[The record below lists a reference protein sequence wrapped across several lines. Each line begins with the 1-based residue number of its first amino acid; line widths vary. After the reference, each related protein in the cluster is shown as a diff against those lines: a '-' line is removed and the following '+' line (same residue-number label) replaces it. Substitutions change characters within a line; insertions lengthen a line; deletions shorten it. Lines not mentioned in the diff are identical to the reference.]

1 MKYRPDIDGLRAVAI
16 LPVVAF
22 HAFPGLLPG
31 GFVGVDV
38 FFVISGYLITSIILS
53 NLTRSTFSFA
63 DFYSRRVRRIFP
75 SLGVVLLACLV
86 VGYRFLTADEYRQ
99 LGNHTLAGAGFVQ
112 NLVLWHDAGY
122 FDNASETKPLLHLWS
137 LAVEEQFYIFWPL
150 LLALVVRWR
159 IRVAWFIGAVALA
172 SFACNLWFVAVSPSA
187 AFYFPVPRFWEL
199 MAGALLAEM
208 SFRPGEPLAK
218 WPVAQSA
225 VGLGLIVT
233 ACGVLGEKH
242 AFPGF
247 WAVLPTAGASLVV
260 AAGPSSWVSRRLL
273 ANPPMVWIGKI
284 SYPLYLWHWPV
295 FSLLRICLVDVPLG
309 VRLAAVAVATV
320 LAWATYA
327 VVERPFRSKST
338 SRWLTV
344 APIVTLVIAGSAGAG
359 VWALGGLPKRPVNT
373 KDARLFD
380 YARHWDGWGSCGL
393 LENSQDGG
401 CRILKSG
408 QPIDVMVIGDS
419 HAGHL
424 ASGLHD
430 LFASS
435 PTNVAVLLHAGCFPV
450 FSTKTDRG
458 DPFTCPDQAIDRAL
472 KTAISSTETR
482 VVVLAGYANSHIL
495 GARFP
500 DPPSISPASILDNAK
515 ALERALDATLVEL
528 ERVHKRVVFV
538 VDVPEIEKEPRI
550 CLDRGLPLV
559 EHRCSIDIARSR
571 VEERSRYTLDVIRR
585 LAAAHPLVRFVS
597 GIDILCDQSTCRGSE
612 AGTLLYASRDHLT
625 PAGSRRVVQGLQ
637 GALHEAL
644 QEAPAQ

>member
-53 NLTRSTFSFA
+53 NLTRGTFTFA
-63 DFYSRRVRRIFP
+63 NFYSRRVRRIFP

-225 VGLGLIVT
+225 VGLGLIVM
-233 ACGVLGEKH
+233 ACAVLGEKH

-247 WAVLPTAGASLVV
+247 WALLPTAGASLVV

-327 VVERPFRSKST
+327 VVERPFRSKGT

-344 APIVTLVIAGSAGAG
+344 APIIALVIAGIAGAG

-380 YARHWDGWGSCGL
+380 YARHWDGWSLCGL

-450 FSTKTDRG
+450 FSTRTDRG
-458 DPFTCPDQAIDRAL
+458 DHFTCPDQAIDRAL
-472 KTAISSTETR
+472 KTAISSSDTK
-482 VVVLAGYANSHIL
+482 VVVLAGYANFHVL

-500 DPPSISPASILDNAK
+500 DVPSMSPADILDNAK
-515 ALERALDATLVEL
+515 TLERALDATLVEL
-528 ERVHKRVVFV
+528 ERAHKRVVFV

-571 VEERSRYTLDVIRR
+571 VEERSRYTLDVVHR

-637 GALHEAL
+637 EALLGALDGR
-644 QEAPAQ
+644 